1 MREKEYFEEWE
12 LKTDSR
18 WSDDGEILVLPLMMF
33 GKIGNKWHEP
43 GKSVRKRI
51 KTGETTY
58 KTGAKKGQVK
68 PVYEWVA
75 DLKKKK
81 VVTGYKEITR
91 GKNKGQMKPI
101 YETILSDYE
110 STGFY
115 PSANAIYM
123 NTFGGSRR
131 LTPAAEGKL
140 LEWKNLAARWAEKNN
155 WEQGKIGEKVV
166 IEMTFYLPDDGKT
179 RDTHNAKKLLLDAL
193 EGVIHENDMW
203 MIDRTID
210 FHFVKENPRIE
221 LEISRAW
228 WE

>member
-1 MREKEYFEEWE
+1 MHEERS
-12 LKTDSR
+12 K
-18 WSDDGEILVLPLMMF
+18 LVLPLMMF
-33 GKIGNKWHEP
+33 GKVGKKWHEP
-43 GKSVRKRI
+43 GQYVKKHVRV
-51 KTGETTY
+51 GETTY
-58 KTGAKKGQVK
+58 KSGARKGQARNL
-68 PVYEWVA
+68 YEWVT
-75 DLKKKK
+75 DVKKQK
-81 VVTGYKEITR
+81 VQIGEKEITR
-91 GKNKGQMKPI
+91 GPNKGKMKPI
-101 YETILSDYE
+101 YETKEIPYM

-140 LEWKNLAARWAEKNN
+140 LEWKNLAARWAEQNN

-166 IEMTFYLPDDGKT
+166 LEMTFYLPDDGKT

-221 LEISRAW
+221 LEISKAW

>member
-1 MREKEYFEEWE
+1 MREKTEVEEAYEAYFEEY
-12 LKTDSR
+12 DSAYE
-18 WSDDGEILVLPLMMF
+18 DTGIDPEILVLPLMMF
-33 GKIGNKWHEP
+33 GKVGNKWHEP
-43 GKSVRKRI
+43 GVPVRKRI

-58 KTGAKKGQVK
+58 KTGPKKGQVK

-81 VVTGYKEITR
+81 VVVGHKEITR

-140 LEWKNLAARWAEKNN
+140 LEWKNLAAS
-155 WEQGKIGEKVV
+155 G
-166 IEMTFYLPDDGKT
+166 PS
-179 RDTHNAKKLLLDAL
+179 
-193 EGVIHENDMW
+193 
-203 MIDRTID
+203 RTIG
-210 FHFVKENPRIE
+210 
-221 LEISRAW
+221 SRVRKGRKSS
-228 WE
+228 